1 MINFENQKPYNM
13 ETIRIQFQPNIK
25 EKIMSFLESL
35 PKKEVEIII
44 EDSQFEKDIAEVQRQ
59 YNEFKNGNC
68 KVYSIEE
75 VEEMIENGML

>member
-1 MINFENQKPYNM
+1 MINFENQKLYNM
-13 ETIRIQFQPNIK
+13 ETIRIQFQPNVK

-35 PKKEVEIII
+35 PKKEVEITI
-44 EDSQFEKDIAEVQRQ
+44 EDSQFEKDKAEVQRQ